1 MNFDLNIN
9 NYNVNELRDMFDLP
23 ERYDESMINNK
34 GSKIIENIMND
45 RNISEETK
53 LKTITFLINAK
64 NILNEHVTE
73 NKKDKNEMQLVLK
86 EIKEM
91 KESKDNKKDND
102 PKGLVKT
109 KLESYDDHMV
119 QIRSPDG
126 LPPDPLFPRG
136 LINPLK
142 KRTISRTITID
153 SRFRENY
160 YNSPATNFNLQL
172 PMIVENVLSM
182 SLSSIELP
190 TSYYVISN
198 QYQNNFFTIT
208 INGESRVVIVSS
220 GNFTSAT
227 LVTFINNQ
235 LIAFGG
241 LFQYVTFAVNIST
254 SFGGSAQTMVGLTDP
269 GNGKSPLP
277 PGVTI
282 TDFQLNFQAD
292 RFGNDDRSTPLP
304 LKLGWIMGFR
314 NGIYEANINYVSE
327 AIMDISGP
335 RYFYLVVDDFNN
347 NNNNGAFYTA
357 FNSSIMNKNIL
368 GRFPLNASLYSV
380 LLQNN
385 LNVVVVKREYFGPVN
400 IHNLKIQLL
409 DEFGRV
415 VDLNYMDFSFSIFL
429 TIAYDI

>member
-34 GSKIIENIMND
+34 ESKIIEKIMND
-45 RNISEETK
+45 KNISEETK

-86 EIKEM
+86 EIKEI

-102 PKGLVKT
+102 SKGLVKT

-119 QIRSPDG
+119 QIRTPDG

-172 PMIVENVLSM
+172 PMIVENVLTM

-208 INGESRVVIVSS
+208 INGESRVIIVSS

-235 LIAFGG
+235 LIALGG

-277 PGVTI
+277 PGVVI
-282 TDFQLNFQAD
+282 NDFELNFQAD
-292 RFGNDDRSTPLP
+292 RFGNDDRNTPLP

-314 NGIYEANINYVSE
+314 NGIYEGNINYVSE